1 MAKPRPRP
9 IVTTTSHPSVVPTY
23 QTPSAQSR
31 RPRNVSAIMTTI
43 VVASV
48 ILVASVM
55 GMSDAGSAL
64 LRGRSTAAVAVVPSR
79 LDALPGGGGGG
90 GGGSGSGAAVAAEAG
105 STAVLPGVVE
115 EILPPPPAPVV
126 PVGPKIVAVAG
137 GTMKGGAWAPP
148 PFKAEEARPSQ
159 KRGGKSEAP
168 FRERRK
174 AGLPPPKVF
183 IFTMDSLS
191 GTVAAAARGGPA
203 GEILVRTSLERSLK
217 DLGFAVTVI
226 KTDEEAAA
234 AVSADGTLPFDILI
248 LDEWTMLAPGG
259 AARPWVAARRK
270 DVFLLS
276 FFGLEISLLG
286 GVKVE
291 EAQVLAAYPSTLGAS
306 TTFLGYYLEPRWS
319 PRPRQCEMARA
330 RLGSSAG
337 LDAACSEFAL
347 NKAKTLRLPPLPEK
361 EVKAFVWGK
370 KQEYFEN
377 RVSYLEAAAKLL
389 PLYAA
394 FASPPSI
401 PAANAVGHLSAAA
414 FAEKLAESKIFIG
427 LGDPLLGPSA
437 MEALACGATYIDP
450 YYGHSET
457 SPIKIRSELSRW
469 GSQHPYLSVK
479 VGEPYACG
487 ARLDEPIEMSA
498 CVRKAIENDLPP
510 LIPPDFTYEGYLKR
524 VHTIFNA
531 WIPMGSESSEVLAA
545 IAAFDAS
552 LVAPAPLGATAPMV
566 EAEAPPPI
574 LVAAP
579 APVVVVAD
587 KAAAPL
593 EDGVKIIDGVKVGT
607 GSSTGWKGQGGRK
620 PGTSG

>member
-9 IVTTTSHPSVVPTY
+9 IVTTTSRSSVAPIY
-23 QTPSAQSR
+23 LAQTPSPQSR
-31 RPRNVSAIMTTI
+31 RPRSVSAIMTTI

-64 LRGRSTAAVAVVPSR
+64 LRGRSTAAVVAPSR
-79 LDALPGGGGGG
+79 LDALPGGG
-90 GGGSGSGAAVAAEAG
+90 SGSGGAADAGSSAAVVVP
-105 STAVLPGVVE
+105 AVVVVE
-115 EILPPPPAPVV
+115 EGELRPPSPPAPVV
-126 PVGPKIVAVAG
+126 PAGPKIVAVAG

-174 AGLPPPKVF
+174 SGLPPPKVF

-191 GTVAAAARGGPA
+191 GTRAAAARGGPA

-217 DLGFAVTVI
+217 ELGFAVTTVT
-226 KTDEEAAA
+226 TDEEAAA
-234 AVSADGTLPFDILI
+234 SVAADGTLPFDILI

-306 TTFLGYYLEPRWS
+306 TTFLGYFLEPRWA

-330 RLGSSAG
+330 RLGSSTG

-347 NKAKTLRLPPLPEK
+347 TKAKTLRLPPLPEK

-370 KQEYFEN
+370 KEEYFEN

-401 PAANAVGHLSAAA
+401 PVANAVGHLSAAA
-414 FAEKLAESKIFIG
+414 FADKLAESKIFIG

-450 YYGHSET
+450 YYGRSET

-531 WIPMGSESSEVLAA
+531 WIPVGSESSQVLAA

-566 EAEAPPPI
+566 ETEAPPPI
-574 LVAAP
+574 LVAAAP
-579 APVVVVAD
+579 APVIVD
-587 KAAAPL
+587 TPSPPD
-593 EDGVKIIDGVKVGT
+593 DGVKIIDGVKVGT